1 MLTVTTSPRDP
12 VAGEALIIVGT
23 RFSTLKADGS
33 VAFPPPGV
41 TFVTLTPRAP
51 VPVFGSIVMLAVRLV
66 GLFAV
71 TAPTVIPGPNSR
83 LVTPLIKFAP
93 MIDTLSVCP
102 LPPVTGL
109 MLVSVGAGLLT
120 TNAFAKVALPPPGAL
135 FVSAIERSPTA
146 AVDEIVR
153 LTVRC
158 VPAVSTFI
166 EFTVTPA
173 PKSALA
179 TPL

>member
-1 MLTVTTSPRDP
+1 
-12 VAGEALIIVGT
+12 
-23 RFSTLKADGS
+23 
-33 VAFPPPGV
+33 
-41 TFVTLTPRAP
+41 
-51 VPVFGSIVMLAVRLV
+51 MLAVRLV

-71 TAPTVIPGPNSR
+71 TAPTAIPGPNST

-120 TNAFAKVALPPPGAL
+120 TNAFANVALPPPGAL
-135 FVSAIERSPTA
+135 FVSTIERFPTA
-146 AVDEIVR
+146 AVEEIVR
-153 LTVRC
+153 LAVSC
-158 VPAVSTFI
+158 VPAVSTVV
-166 EFTVTPA
+166 EFTVMPA
-173 PKSALA
+173 PKSAVV